1 MSKKA
6 SALNLTVII
15 RRFSSEDTARE
26 YLDKLRWPDGP
37 YCPHCGGME
46 VYRLTAKPESKKPG
60 RKGLLKCKYCRKQF
74 TVTVGSIFEASH
86 IPLSKW
92 LQAIYLLCSSKKG
105 MSAHQLHRM
114 LGITYKSAWFLCHR
128 IRYAMQQPAMLE
140 KLSGIIEADETY
152 IGGKRKAGEW
162 KKSGFEG
169 APTGHMA
176 PVVALVQRGG
186 KVRAFPME
194 RVTAE
199 NLHAAL
205 KENVDKSA
213 RIMTDEAKAYRGID
227 AHFASH
233 ETVNHSKKEYAR
245 GDVTTNAAEGF
256 FGLLKRGVNG
266 IYHHWSKKHLHRY
279 VSEFEFRYNGRMIS
293 DGDRTELAIAGFEG
307 KRLKYRD

>member
-26 YLDKLRWPDGP
+26 YLEKLRWPDGP
-37 YCPHCGGME
+37 FCPHCGAME

-105 MSAHQLHRM
+105 ISAHQLHRM
-114 LGITYKSAWFLCHR
+114 LGITYKSAWFMCHR
-128 IRYAMQQPAMLE
+128 IRYAMEQPAMLE
-140 KLSGIIEADETY
+140 KLSGIIEADECY
-152 IGGKRKAGEW
+152 IGGRRHDGSE
-162 KKSGFEG
+162 KSGHPGPESNK
-169 APTGHMA
+169 A
-176 PVVALVQRGG
+176 PVFALVERGG
-186 KVRAFPME
+186 RVRAMPVE

-199 NLHAAL
+199 NLHAIL
-205 KENVDKSA
+205 KENAEKSS
-213 RIMTDEAKAYRGID
+213 RIMTDELNVYKGLD
-227 AHFASH
+227 QHFASH
-233 ETVNHSKKEYAR
+233 ETVNHTKKEYAR
-245 GDVTTNAAEGF
+245 GDVTTNTVEGF

-266 IYHHWSKKHLHRY
+266 IYHHVSKKHLHRY
-279 VSEFEFRYNGRMIS
+279 VSEFEFRYNARKVN
-293 DGDRTELAIAGFEG
+293 DGERTMAAIAGFEG